1 MLLVKIARDLVRGC
15 IGDCKGD
22 ASFLMKVLAAAGCE
36 EGDARVDVIGCG
48 VSGCGLAACGDVEFW
63 DMAL

>member
-1 MLLVKIARDLVRGC
+1 MVRGC

-36 EGDARVDVIGCG
+36 EGGARVDVIGCG
-48 VSGCGLAACGDVEFW
+48 VSGYGLATCGDVEFW